1 MPVEIKEY
9 STGDSLVNKEVSQ
22 DTKKIDYTAPKGK
35 VTLKKSKMNSL
46 GKSVIQGSITD
57 AITLAFTELIIPAGR
72 DLLFNVVTSVS
83 QTLIYGESEP
93 PSTSNGVNRIPYSS
107 ISNYNRVGRPTSR
120 VQKIRQRPEDGFIF
134 ERKSDADTIIEEL
147 REACDSFGV
156 VTVQALYEICDK
168 TAPYTANKYGWMNL
182 DDARVERTRDGYV
195 LKLPRSMPLD

>member
-9 STGDSLVNKEVSQ
+9 STSDSLVNKDVSQ

>member
-9 STGDSLVNKEVSQ
+9 STGDSLVNKDVSQ

-93 PSTSNGVNRIPYSS
+93 PSTSNRVNRIPYSS

>member
-9 STGDSLVNKEVSQ
+9 STGDSLVNKDMSQ

>member
-9 STGDSLVNKEVSQ
+9 STSDSLVNKDVSQ

-120 VQKIRQRPEDGFIF
+120 VQKIRQRPEDGFVF

>member
-9 STGDSLVNKEVSQ
+9 STGDSLVKKDVSQ
-22 DTKKIDYTAPKGK
+22 DTKKVDYTAPKGK

-46 GKSVIQGSITD
+46 GKSVIQGSIKD
-57 AITLAFTELIIPAGR
+57 AITVAITDLIVPAGR
-72 DLLFNVVTSVS
+72 DLLFNVVNSVA
-83 QTLIYGESEP
+83 QTLIYGESEQ
-93 PSTSNGVNRIPYSS
+93 PSVSNGVNRIPYSS

-134 ERKSDADTIIEEL
+134 ERKSDADTILDEL
-147 REACDSFGV
+147 RNACDSFGV
-156 VTVQALYEICDK
+156 VSVQSLYEICDK

-182 DDARVERTRDGYV
+182 DDARVERTRDGYT

>member
-9 STGDSLVNKEVSQ
+9 STGNSLVNKEVSQ

>member
-9 STGDSLVNKEVSQ
+9 STGDSLVNKDVSQ

-57 AITLAFTELIIPAGR
+57 AIKLAFTELIIPAGR

>member
-9 STGDSLVNKEVSQ
+9 STGDSLVNKDVSQ
-22 DTKKIDYTAPKGK
+22 DTKKIDYTSPKGK

-46 GKSVIQGSITD
+46 GKSIIQGSITD
-57 AITLAFTELIIPAGR
+57 AITSAFTELIIPAGR
-72 DLLFNVVTSVS
+72 DLLFNVIISVS
-83 QTLIYGESEP
+83 QTLVYGESEP

-182 DDARVERTRDGYV
+182 NDARVERTRDGYV

>member
-9 STGDSLVNKEVSQ
+9 STGDSLVNKDVSQ

-57 AITLAFTELIIPAGR
+57 AIALAFTELIIPAGR
-72 DLLFNVVTSVS
+72 DLLFDVVTSVS

>member
-9 STGDSLVNKEVSQ
+9 STADSLVKKDVSQ
-22 DTKKIDYTAPKGK
+22 DTKKVDYTAPKGK

-57 AITLAFTELIIPAGR
+57 AITVAITDLIVPAGR
-72 DLLFNVVTSVS
+72 DLLFNVVNSVA
-83 QTLIYGESEP
+83 QTLIYGESEQP
-93 PSTSNGVNRIPYSS
+93 PVSNGVNRIPYSS

-134 ERKSDADTIIEEL
+134 ERKSDADTILEEL
-147 REACDSFGV
+147 RNACDSFGV
-156 VTVQALYEICDK
+156 VSVQSLYEICDK

-182 DDARVERTRDGYV
+182 DDARVERTRDGYT

>member
-1 MPVEIKEY
+1 
-9 STGDSLVNKEVSQ
+9 
-22 DTKKIDYTAPKGK
+22 
-35 VTLKKSKMNSL
+35 MNSL

-120 VQKIRQRPEDGFIF
+120 VQKIRQRPEDGFVF

>member
-9 STGDSLVNKEVSQ
+9 STGDSLVNKDVSQ